1 MNFLLN
7 KTFNELDYDVI
18 FNINLDDIYN
28 EKNVSENIEDL
39 VLGQFIMLEQ
49 IITGKTKLPNH
60 LVDLEIAKLII
71 RPKSDMIF
79 DNENHSKE
87 YNNMESFLIRS
98 TRNLCLDRI
107 KHNNV
112 VLKNSKILKVLNNN
126 SVEPQGEKKE
136 VSEIIKSIINELP
149 KKQKMIIHLRDVEG
163 YEFDEI
169 YKATGIEQNAIRVNL
184 SRARKTV
191 KQELLKTMNYGL

>member
-1 MNFLLN
+1 MEQKDFNKIFISLKDKVFRFARSILADTAEAEDVTQDIFEKLWLN
-7 KTFNELDYDVI
+7 REY
-18 FNINLDDIYN
+18 
-28 EKNVSENIEDL
+28 SE
-39 VLGQFIMLEQ
+39 
-49 IITGKTKLPNH
+49 
-60 LVDLEIAKLII
+60 
-71 RPKSDMIF
+71 
-79 DNENHSKE
+79 E
-87 YNNMESFLIRS
+87 YKNMESFLIRS
-98 TRNLCLDRI
+98 TKNLCLDRI

-112 VLKNSKILKVLNNN
+112 VLKNSKILKVLNNH

-169 YKATGIEQNAIRVNL
+169 YEATGIEQNAIRVNL

>member
-1 MNFLLN
+1 MEQKDFN
-7 KTFNELDYDVI
+7 K
-18 FNINLDDIYN
+18 
-28 EKNVSENIEDL
+28 
-39 VLGQFIMLEQ
+39 
-49 IITGKTKLPNH
+49 
-60 LVDLEIAKLII
+60 
-71 RPKSDMIF
+71 IF
-79 DNENHSKE
+79 DSLKDKVFRFARAILADTAEAEDVTQDIFEKLWLNREHSSE

-98 TRNLCLDRI
+98 TKNLCLDRI

-112 VLKNSKILKVLNNN
+112 VLKNAKILKVLNNN
-126 SVEPQGEKKE
+126 KVEPQSEKKE

-169 YKATGIEQNAIRVNL
+169 YEATGIEQNAIRVNL